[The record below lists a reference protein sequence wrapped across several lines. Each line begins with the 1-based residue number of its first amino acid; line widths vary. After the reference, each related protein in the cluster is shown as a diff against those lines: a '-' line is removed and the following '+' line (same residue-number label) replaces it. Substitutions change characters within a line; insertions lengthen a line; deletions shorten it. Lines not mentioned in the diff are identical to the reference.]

1 MTDSC
6 EGCKQGK
13 VCVGEEAILA
23 TMLWLESVM
32 EPKENNEVRK
42 RCYREAT
49 LMIHHHLGQG
59 NRKKLPDCVV
69 DLVRKTYPDDEGV
82 YMEFKDE

>member
-1 MTDSC
+1 MKDSC
-6 EGCKQGK
+6 EGCKQGE

-23 TMLWLESVM
+23 TMLLLESVI
-32 EPKENNEVRK
+32 NEVQK

-82 YMEFKDE
+82 YMGFKDE